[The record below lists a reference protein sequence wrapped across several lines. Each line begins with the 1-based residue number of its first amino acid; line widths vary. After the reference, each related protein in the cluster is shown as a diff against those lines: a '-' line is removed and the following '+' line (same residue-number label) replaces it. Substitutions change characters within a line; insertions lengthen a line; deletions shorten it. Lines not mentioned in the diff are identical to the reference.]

1 MGNMKKA
8 GISVGIMALTILAPI
23 IVLSG
28 AIDVLIKGVDDG
40 VKTSKQQDYKEAV
53 MNAKL
58 QFGGQISY

>member
-1 MGNMKKA
+1 MKKA